1 MEELKVKI
9 KKNWQ
14 DFIAFLKKEWQDVPM
29 YVWVLIL
36 PILLIMLVFYFL
48 GDSSSRNGKI
58 KVTKVKR

>member
-1 MEELKVKI
+1 MKI

-48 GDSSSRNGKI
+48 GGSSSRNGKI

>member
-1 MEELKVKI
+1 MKI